1 MVEVN
6 QIFCGLHYLV
16 RLTDQAEV
24 CLKIWESII
33 HKNRKMRSI
42 DYGGYSNGQSGV
54 TRLIRTVC
62 KSVQERG
69 CEKSGKIVCFATY
82 LKDEFGITSILLFP
96 FLGNRI
102 NILFVNAAGVY
113 FLYDQLIDFFQRI
126 EHNNKLLDAVYW
138 DLEVLFFKIGCRPL
152 GLIEK
157 LITAPLWK
165 IMANKTHVLRMSSH
179 YQSLLEFLESSS
191 DNCSKFLRGESFYD
205 PSFINRDDCL
215 IKLLEPCDQQ
225 TQLMTKQCLNIVLGR
240 LKMVKRPMLHDHLDY
255 CKYGQANNLD
265 CNIWS
270 QTKSVATTNVE
281 SERDFG
287 MLDRLMKLK
296 PKALDLAYEG
306 NILYIINKTNQW
318 RNKLTLEELDKVLEF
333 AKKSKYKQKA
343 SYLRNKKLIF
353 ERKIKKVKESMEQK
367 EKKEKMD
374 AEERERLLRQLD
386 DFRGSWDLNM
396 VDTKLMK
403 LSSEKDKRVALKIQF
418 QS

>member
-1 MVEVN
+1 MEFRKNILKHTVNFDDLSKIEQEKMVEVN
-6 QIFCGLHYLV
+6 QFFCGLHYLV
-16 RLTDQAEV
+16 GLADQAEA

-33 HKNRKMRSI
+33 HKDRKVGSI
-42 DYGGYSNGQSGV
+42 AHGGYSNGESGV
-54 TRLIRTVC
+54 TRLIKTVC

-82 LKDEFGITSILLFP
+82 LKDEFGITSIPLFP
-96 FLGNRI
+96 FLGNRFV
-102 NILFVNAAGVY
+102 ILFVYAGGVY

-265 CNIWS
+265 CDIWS
-270 QTKSVATTNVE
+270 QTKSVATINVE

-287 MLDRLMKLK
+287 MLD
-296 PKALDLAYEG
+296 
-306 NILYIINKTNQW
+306 
-318 RNKLTLEELDKVLEF
+318 
-333 AKKSKYKQKA
+333 
-343 SYLRNKKLIF
+343 
-353 ERKIKKVKESMEQK
+353 
-367 EKKEKMD
+367 
-374 AEERERLLRQLD
+374 
-386 DFRGSWDLNM
+386 
-396 VDTKLMK
+396 
-403 LSSEKDKRVALKIQF
+403 
-418 QS
+418 